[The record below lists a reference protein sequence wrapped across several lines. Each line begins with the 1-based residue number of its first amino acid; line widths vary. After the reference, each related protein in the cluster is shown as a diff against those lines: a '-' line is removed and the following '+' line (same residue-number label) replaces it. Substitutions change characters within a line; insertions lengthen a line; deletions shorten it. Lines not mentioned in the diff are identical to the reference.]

1 MKSQSVDLFLRAS
14 IGCGCCC
21 QQMLTIESIA
31 QEDVNLYCSKK
42 LFSIS
47 SLGAWKCWAEKEWM
61 LQVFIVVTYP
71 VGENYTE
78 HKQQGCQMVLKLK
91 QRPRKAAIHAKISAV
106 KKKNIQVYFSF
117 LMWLVL
123 LPAPDKHYLPKL
135 QHTRTCWDP
144 ANLITAPKWNGLL
157 LELGIIYRDI
167 HVCIS

>member
-1 MKSQSVDLFLRAS
+1 MKSQSMDLFLRAS

-42 LFSIS
+42 LFSII
-47 SLGAWKCWAEKEWM
+47 SLGAWKCRAEKEWM

-106 KKKNIQVYFSF
+106 KKKNFMYIF
-117 LMWLVL
+117 LSWFAL
-123 LPAPDKHYLPKL
+123 Y
-135 QHTRTCWDP
+135 CC
-144 ANLITAPKWNGLL
+144 LL
-157 LELGIIYRDI
+157 LTSTTYPNCSTPELAGP
-167 HVCIS
+167 C